1 MQFEQH
7 EPRSVPGTDPP
18 PRPKLVVVNAHDL
31 LGMDLP
37 LREKL
42 LAPWLESQSLCM
54 VHAWRGIGKT
64 HFALGVAYAL
74 ASGGE
79 FLDWRAL
86 APVPTLYIDGEMPGP
101 ALKDR
106 VARIAASNDAEP
118 APGYLR
124 FITPDLQPDG
134 VMPNLASYEGQQA
147 IETVLG
153 DARVIVIDNLSCLV
167 RGGKENEA
175 ESWQPVAD
183 WALRMRATGRSVLFI
198 HHSGKGGQQRGTSK
212 REDLLDVVIALQRP
226 KDYVPDQGARF
237 IVQFEKARS
246 LFGQEVEPFEA
257 ALDTDEHGRQVWTL
271 TAADDATD
279 ERVLELAEL
288 GLPQAEIARE
298 LGVARSTVMRKL
310 RKAEEEGRYRTKPAK
325 SSKAKRAA
333 GGASNG
339 HD

>member
-1 MQFEQH
+1 MQFEH

-31 LGMDLP
+31 LGRDLP

-42 LAPWLESQSLCM
+42 LAPWLEPQSLCM

-237 IVQFEKARS
+237 LVQFEKA
-246 LFGQEVEPFEA
+246 PFTLWA
-257 ALDTDEHGRQVWTL
+257 RGRTVR
-271 TAADDATD
+271 D
-279 ERVLELAEL
+279 R
-288 GLPQAEIARE
+288 AR
-298 LGVARSTVMRKL
+298 
-310 RKAEEEGRYRTKPAK
+310 
-325 SSKAKRAA
+325 
-333 GGASNG
+333 
-339 HD
+339 H